1 MTIYQVVYYN
11 RFGERVAD
19 FGYYEDKLDAEQR
32 AFDIRIKTSLESG
45 TVNVEEIFVYE
56 SSQKPSKK
64 DNSNST
70 TVKKKRNGYNLKDHL
85 NRKR

>member
-70 TVKKKRNGYNLKDHL
+70 TAKKKRNGYNLKDHL